1 MMNTYTVSVY
11 KTIPALPQLAKHLL
25 GFQLRTGFP
34 IRKALELYK
43 RPMTWEY
50 GNKRDAERQAR
61 SFRKD
66 GTGRTVTIT
75 VASR

>member
-1 MMNTYTVSVY
+1 MNTYTVTVY
-11 KTIPALPQLAKHLL
+11 KQLPTREIMVKHLL

-43 RPMTWEY
+43 RPMTWDY

-66 GTGRTVTIT
+66 GTGRTVTLT
-75 VASR
+75 VAAR